1 MNRRTYLFLGVA
13 VLLAANA
20 VAMLFTDE
28 VQWSAFDFAV
38 AALLLGGAALAVDW
52 VWTKIKGRRSRI
64 IGAVAVLLVLAL
76 IWGELAVGLFGSP
89 WAGN

>member
-1 MNRRTYLFLGVA
+1 MNRRTYLFLGVVA
-13 VLLAANA
+13 LLAANA
-20 VAMLFTDE
+20 VSMLFTDE